1 MKVLQIDV
9 AVNVGST
16 GRIAEQIGQ
25 KIIENGGES
34 IIAFGRHERHSK
46 SSKIKIGNK
55 FEQARHL
62 LLTRIFDRHGYGS
75 TRGTKLFVEKVK
87 VLDPDIIHL
96 HNIHGYYVN
105 IEILFEYLRKAEKPV
120 IWTQHDCWAY
130 TGHCCYYS
138 RFTCEKWKTQCYECP
153 LTRYYPQSL
162 IFDNSKENYISK
174 KELFNSLDDLTLV
187 PVSDWLANELSH
199 SFLKSQNIYP
209 IHNGIDI
216 NKFQYINPSDLV
228 EKHQLQGKKII
239 LGVASPWS
247 DHKGLKDFISLAS
260 MVEEGHQIILI
271 GLSEKQIKNLPKN
284 IIGITR
290 LSDPKD
296 LAKYFS
302 LADVFVN
309 PSIAESF
316 GLVTIE
322 AMACGTPVV
331 GYNVTTTPELIRPGT
346 GYVVEK
352 SNVEKLYKKV
362 LKILL
367 NNKETYSEQCRQNV
381 VEYYNIDKQYD
392 KYISL
397 YKSKVNNTPIT
408 FKIY

>member
-16 GRIAEQIGQ
+16 GRIAEQIGH
-25 KIIENGGES
+25 KILQNNGES
-34 IIAFGRHERHSK
+34 IIAFGRQEAASK
-46 SSKIKIGNK
+46 SKKIRIGNK
-55 FEQARHL
+55 FEQAQHL
-62 LLTRIFDRHGYGS
+62 LLTRIFDKHGFGS
-75 TRGTKLFVEKVK
+75 VKGTKTFIEEVK

-96 HNIHGYYVN
+96 HNIHGYFIN
-105 IEILFEYLRKAEKPV
+105 MEILFDYLVKSKKPV
-120 IWTQHDCWAY
+120 IWTLHDCWAY
-130 TGHCCYYS
+130 TGHCCYYT
-138 RFTCEKWKTQCYECP
+138 RFDCEKWKTQCYKCP
-153 LTRYYPQSL
+153 LTSYYPQSL
-162 IFDNSKENYISK
+162 VYDNSKENYIIK

-199 SFLKSQNIYP
+199 SFLKSQKIHP
-209 IHNGIDI
+209 IHNGVDI
-216 NKFQYINPSDLV
+216 NKFQYTDPSSLI
-228 EKHQLQGKKII
+228 EKHQLYGKKVI

-247 DHKGLKDFISLAS
+247 DLKGLKDFVALSSIID
-260 MVEEGHQIILI
+260 EDHQIILI
-271 GLSEKQIKNLPKN
+271 GLSEKQIKGLPKN

-290 LSDPKD
+290 LNDPKD

-309 PSIAESF
+309 PSQAESF

-331 GYNVTTTPELIRPGT
+331 GYDVTATPELIRPGT

-352 SNVEKLYKKV
+352 SNIVELHKKV
-362 LKILL
+362 IKILH
-367 NNKETYSEQCRQNV
+367 NNKETYNVICRQNV

-397 YKSKVNNTPIT
+397 YKT
-408 FKIY
+408 KIKSNQG